1 MKYEITTKPAY
12 KFGNYWAYEASITVG
27 VSTMEYI
34 NVSEEKLEGDKEDYA
49 FNDSK
54 LKLLEQV
61 VANVKAGTVKL

>member
-12 KFGNYWAYEASITVG
+12 KLGNYWAYEANITLG

-34 NVSEEKLEGDKEDYA
+34 NVSEEKLEGDKEEYA